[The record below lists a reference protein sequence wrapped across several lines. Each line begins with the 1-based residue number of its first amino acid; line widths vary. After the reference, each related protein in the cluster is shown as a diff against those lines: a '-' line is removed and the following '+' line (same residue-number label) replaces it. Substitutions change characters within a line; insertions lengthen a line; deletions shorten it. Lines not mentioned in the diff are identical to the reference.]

1 MPKLKRQGI
10 DFFTIHTDYLH
21 SRAVRR
27 VMKREGEAAI
37 AVLMET
43 YAAIYAGD
51 GYYVEAG
58 PRLFDDLA
66 DLFFRLEP
74 EDVKRILETAI
85 ENGLF
90 DAGLYSQY
98 GILTSSGIQSEF
110 IYATRKRINK
120 SIDPRFNLL
129 TDDDEALCCRDMPE
143 PKTPDGQRSGLPR
156 RKEDGENEGTE
167 PTETCPEKV
176 PGNTQK
182 VPGTTQKAEDN
193 AKKRDLTPQSTH
205 TTRHNTTRRKPSPQ
219 RFPRRRGN
227 RRRRLEACGGGRRGW
242 GKDERKTGRQTEG
255 PRMDAA
261 GHRRPATA
269 RRRTAAQPG
278 RAENQLPTAPDTAQG
293 AVCHH
298 PEEQLRRH
306 RASRV
311 EGVRRAARK
320 PRQNPATVALLAES
334 LREMTP
340 GKGAD
345 AFCGTKH
352 PKIRGK
358 VCRKHYLCSVVKL
371 NTKHN

>member
-1 MPKLKRQGI
+1 
-10 DFFTIHTDYLH
+10 
-21 SRAVRR
+21 
-27 VMKREGEAAI
+27 MKREGEAAI

-143 PKTPDGQRSGLPR
+143 PKTPDGQRSGLPG

-205 TTRHNTTRRKPSPQ
+205 TTRHNTTRHEENPLLKGSP
-219 RFPRRRGN
+219 GDG
-227 RRRRLEACGGGRRGW
+227 E
-242 GKDERKTGRQTEG
+242 TEG
-255 PRMDAA
+255 A
-261 GHRRPATA
+261 GWRPAEVDAGAGERTNGK
-269 RRRTAAQPG
+269 TAAKQKAREWTQQDIDALQPPDDG
-278 RAENQLPTAPDTAQG
+278 LPRNLEGLKINFLQHRIPPKEQYAIILKSNYG
-293 AVCHH
+293 VIGH
-298 PEEQLRRH
+298 PVWRGF
-306 RASRV
+306 
-311 EGVRRAARK
+311 GV
-320 PRQNPATVALLAES
+320 
-334 LREMTP
+334 LRESH
-340 GKGAD
+340 G
-345 AFCGTKH
+345 
-352 PKIRGK
+352 KIRQPS
-358 VCRKHYLCSVVKL
+358 RYLLSLCVK
-371 NTKHN
+371 

>member
-205 TTRHNTTRRKPSPQ
+205 TTRHNTTRHEENPLLKGSP
-219 RFPRRRGN
+219 GDG
-227 RRRRLEACGGGRRGW
+227 E
-242 GKDERKTGRQTEG
+242 TEG
-255 PRMDAA
+255 A
-261 GHRRPATA
+261 GWRPAEVDAGAGERTNGKPAAKQKA
-269 RRRTAAQPG
+269 REWTQQDIDALQPPDDG
-278 RAENQLPTAPDTAQG
+278 LPRNLEGLKINFLQHRIPPKEQYAIILKSNYG
-293 AVCHH
+293 VIGH
-298 PEEQLRRH
+298 PVWRGF
-306 RASRV
+306 
-311 EGVRRAARK
+311 GV
-320 PRQNPATVALLAES
+320 
-334 LREMTP
+334 LRESH
-340 GKGAD
+340 G
-345 AFCGTKH
+345 
-352 PKIRGK
+352 KIRQPS
-358 VCRKHYLCSVVKL
+358 RYLLSLCVK
-371 NTKHN
+371 